1 MAAKQTKRIDIISLS
16 RHANSNN
23 KTWLTNHLGQPEL
36 LYVAKWNLGK
46 AKIETMLTSNFLSCL
61 AWAGPRWSTWA
72 SCDSQMQFAC
82 LQSLVKS
89 YFSMLAIALLNFSA
103 FSMMTTR
110 RKNNSVS
117 AGLFSESSQS
127 SGIKPS
133 AAIPITTLQTQVSS
147 SSALNGSIG
156 LAFLATVVNAVKLA
170 LAADGNFASSSG
182 TSATALLQE
191 AETVV
196 VISQTSPL
204 QSLGALPLSL
214 WI

>member
-1 MAAKQTKRIDIISLS
+1 
-16 RHANSNN
+16 
-23 KTWLTNHLGQPEL
+23 
-36 LYVAKWNLGK
+36 
-46 AKIETMLTSNFLSCL
+46 
-61 AWAGPRWSTWA
+61 
-72 SCDSQMQFAC
+72 
-82 LQSLVKS
+82 
-89 YFSMLAIALLNFSA
+89 MLAIALLNFSA
-103 FSMMTTR
+103 FFMMTTR

-117 AGLFSESSQS
+117 AGLFLESSQS
-127 SGIKPS
+127 SGTKPS

-214 WI
+214 

>member
-1 MAAKQTKRIDIISLS
+1 
-16 RHANSNN
+16 
-23 KTWLTNHLGQPEL
+23 
-36 LYVAKWNLGK
+36 
-46 AKIETMLTSNFLSCL
+46 
-61 AWAGPRWSTWA
+61 
-72 SCDSQMQFAC
+72 
-82 LQSLVKS
+82 
-89 YFSMLAIALLNFSA
+89 MLAIALLNFSA
-103 FSMMTTR
+103 FFMMTTR

-127 SGIKPS
+127 SGTKPS
-133 AAIPITTLQTQVSS
+133 AAIPITNLQTQVSS

-214 WI
+214 

>member
-1 MAAKQTKRIDIISLS
+1 
-16 RHANSNN
+16 
-23 KTWLTNHLGQPEL
+23 
-36 LYVAKWNLGK
+36 
-46 AKIETMLTSNFLSCL
+46 
-61 AWAGPRWSTWA
+61 
-72 SCDSQMQFAC
+72 
-82 LQSLVKS
+82 
-89 YFSMLAIALLNFSA
+89 MLAIALLNFSA
-103 FSMMTTR
+103 FFMMTTR

-127 SGIKPS
+127 SGTKPS

-214 WI
+214 